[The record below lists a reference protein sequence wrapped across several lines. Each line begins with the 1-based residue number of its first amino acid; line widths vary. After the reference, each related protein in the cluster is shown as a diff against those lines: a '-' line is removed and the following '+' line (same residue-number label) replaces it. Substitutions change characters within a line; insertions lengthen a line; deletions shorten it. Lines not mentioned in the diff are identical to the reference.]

1 VADSTFRNGGRDDGG
16 GRTHVLITGSG
27 GRIGR
32 VLREGLEDTHNVIGL
47 DVRAGAGVDVV
58 ADMTKLKRI
67 QRYFD
72 GVEAVIDLAAVPS
85 VGASWQTVRENNISA
100 TLNALEAAR
109 LAGVRR
115 VVFASSNHVTGMYE
129 RDEPYRS
136 IIAGAYD
143 GLDPERVPRLG
154 ADAPIRPDGPYAVG
168 KALGEAA
175 GRFYSDE
182 YGLSVICLRIG
193 HVNLDD
199 RPKEPGQFATLLSH
213 RDLVELVR
221 CCLAAPP
228 TLRFGVFY
236 GVSAN
241 RWRFWDLDAAR
252 AAIGFE
258 PRDDAER
265 IR

>member
-1 VADSTFRNGGRDDGG
+1 
-16 GRTHVLITGSG
+16 
-27 GRIGR
+27 
-32 VLREGLEDTHNVIGL
+32 
-47 DVRAGAGVDVV
+47 
-58 ADMTKLKRI
+58 
-67 QRYFD
+67 
-72 GVEAVIDLAAVPS
+72 
-85 VGASWQTVRENNISA
+85 
-100 TLNALEAAR
+100 
-109 LAGVRR
+109 
-115 VVFASSNHVTGMYE
+115 
-129 RDEPYRS
+129 
-136 IIAGAYD
+136 
-143 GLDPERVPRLG
+143 VPRLG

-241 RWRFWDLDAAR
+241 RWRFWDIEAAR